1 MKFFK
6 LLEPFEIGNLHLKN
20 RTVMP
25 AMHLS
30 AADEGKVTEQI
41 IEFYRIR
48 AVGGVGLIIIGG
60 IGVSKLGTGG
70 PSMIS
75 LSDDKFIPGLQRL
88 VNVIHNEGA
97 KVIAQLYHAGGY
109 AFSKLIG
116 EQSISS
122 SAVYSRFTHETP
134 RALSIPEIEDVQD
147 RIIKAAKRAEQAGF
161 DGIEI
166 LSSAGYLIDQFL
178 SPLKNK
184 RTDKYG
190 GKTLKERMTFPL
202 ELIHKLKEKLGDKMI
217 IGCRF
222 SGDDFVPGSNTYK
235 EKKQVAIAYEKEGI
249 QYFNVTGGW
258 HETRVP
264 QIPMDT
270 PKGTFAYLAKE
281 IKSVVKTPIFASNRI
296 NNAELA
302 EKLIQD
308 FYCDAVCFGRPL
320 IADPYLIKKIK
331 DNRINEIRTCVG
343 CNQGCFDNVFKMQ
356 FVRCAINPLAGYE
369 LRYKTPKPSSKRKKV
384 MVIGGGPA
392 GMEAALTATKLG
404 HEVTLYEQDD
414 EFGGQIKVGCVPQG
428 REELKNIIKYYKNQ
442 FKLNKVSFKTGFTV
456 RPEFILK
463 AKPDVV
469 FFATG
474 VHFKIPEIEGID
486 GSKNCNICFA
496 DEALA
501 GDFLIGKKVVVV
513 GASATGVETALWVA
527 KRGAMN
533 PNSARFL
540 AFYKGLPIE
549 DAMKRTFRGD
559 REVYLL
565 EYLPKIGTSIGKST
579 KWMFLDELKML
590 NIKVISNI
598 QITKFENNSIYFQ
611 DRNSTLNDENPE
623 QKSISDVDT
632 FILATGVTP
641 NRDLADLYK
650 KMLKK
655 ETKISKIPEI
665 KFIGDS
671 RKIAT
676 ILEAVSSG
684 FKAAFR
690 LGKVQ

>member
-1 MKFFK
+1 MKFLK
-6 LLEPFEIGNLHLKN
+6 LMETFEIGGLQLRN

-25 AMHLS
+25 AMHLG
-30 AADEGKVTEQI
+30 AAENGFVTEQL
-41 IEFYRIR
+41 IEFYRAR
-48 AVGGVGLIIIGG
+48 AAARVGLIIIGG

-70 PSMIS
+70 PTMIS
-75 LSDDKFIPGLQRL
+75 LYDNKFIPGMRKL
-88 VNVIHNEGA
+88 VESIHNEGA

-134 RALSIPEIEDVQD
+134 RALSLSEIQDVQD
-147 RIIKAAKRAEQAGF
+147 RIVQAAIRAQDAGF

-184 RTDKYG
+184 RTDRYG
-190 GKTLKERMTFPL
+190 GQTLEERMTFPL
-202 ELIHKLKEKLGDKMI
+202 ELIRKLKEKVGNKMI

-235 EKKQVAIAYEKEGI
+235 EKKKVAIAYENEGI

-264 QIPMDT
+264 QIPMET
-270 PKGTFAYLAKE
+270 PRTTFAYLAKE
-281 IKSVVKTPIFASNRI
+281 IKSVVKAPVFASNRI
-296 NNAELA
+296 NKAELA
-302 EKLIQD
+302 ENLLQD

-320 IADPYLIKKIK
+320 IADPDFVLKVEQNKL
-331 DNRINEIRTCVG
+331 DEIRTCVG
-343 CNQGCFDNVFKMQ
+343 CNQGCFDSVFKMQ
-356 FVRCAINPLAGYE
+356 LVRCAINPLAGYE
-369 LRYKTPKPSSKRKKV
+369 LKYKTPKKADFQKKV
-384 MVIGGGPA
+384 LIVGGGPA
-392 GMEAALTATKLG
+392 GMEAALTAIKLG
-404 HEVTLYEQDD
+404 HKVTLYERDN
-414 EFGGQIKVGCVPQG
+414 ELGGQIKVGRVPQG
-428 REELKNIIKYYKNQ
+428 REELNNIIDFYQNQ
-442 FKLNKVSFKTGFTV
+442 FKLSDISYKTGITV
-456 RPEFILK
+456 TPELILK
-463 AKPDVV
+463 ENPDVI

-474 VHFKIPEIEGID
+474 VHFKIPKIEGID
-486 GSKNCNICFA
+486 GSLNCNICFA

-501 GDFLIGKKVVVV
+501 GNCLVGKKVVVI
-513 GASATGVETALWVA
+513 GASATGVETALWAA

-533 PNSARFL
+533 PEIARFL
-540 AFYKGLPIE
+540 AFYKGLTIE
-549 DAMKRTFRGD
+549 NAMKRTFRGD

-579 KWMFLDELKML
+579 KWVFLDELKML
-590 NIKVISNI
+590 NVNVITNI
-598 QITKFENNSIYFQ
+598 QVTRFANRTVYFKSRSEEYSDEDIVEN
-611 DRNSTLNDENPE
+611 
-623 QKSISDVDT
+623 VDT
-632 FILATGVTP
+632 FILATGVKS
-641 NRDLADLYK
+641 NRNLADSF
-650 KMLKK
+650 
-655 ETKISKIPEI
+655 KILFQQKSNDKKIPEM

-671 RKIAT
+671 RKVGT
-676 ILEAVSSG
+676 ILEAVRDG

>member
-6 LLEPFEIGNLHLKN
+6 LLEPFKIGELQLRN

-25 AMHLS
+25 AMHLNM
-30 AADEGKVTEQI
+30 AEKGFVTEQL
-41 IEFYRIR
+41 IEFYRTR
-48 AVGGVGLIIIGG
+48 AAARVGLIIIGG
-60 IGVSKLGTGG
+60 IGVSTLGTGG
-70 PSMIS
+70 PTMVS
-75 LSDDKFIPGLQRL
+75 LSDDKFIPGMRKL
-88 VNVIHNEGA
+88 VDVIHKEGA

-134 RALSIPEIEDVQD
+134 RALEISEIQDVQD
-147 RIIKAAKRAEQAGF
+147 RIVQAAVRAEKAGF

-178 SPLKNK
+178 SSLKNK
-184 RTDKYG
+184 RTDRYG
-190 GKTLKERMTFPL
+190 GQTLEERMTFPL
-202 ELIHKLKEKLGDKMI
+202 ELIRKLKEKVGNKMI

-235 EKKQVAIAYEKEGI
+235 EKKKVAMAYEKEGM

-270 PKGTFAYLAKE
+270 PRTAFAYLAKE
-281 IKSVVKTPIFASNRI
+281 IRSVVKAPVFASNRI
-296 NNAELA
+296 NDAELA
-302 EKLIQD
+302 ENLIQD
-308 FYCDAVCFGRPL
+308 FYCDAICFGRAL
-320 IADPYLIKKIK
+320 IADPNFVLKIEQNK
-331 DNRINEIRTCVG
+331 IEEIRTCVG
-343 CNQGCFDNVFKMQ
+343 CNQGCFDSVFKMQ

-369 LRYKTPKPSSKRKKV
+369 LKYKSPKKTDSQKKV
-384 MVIGGGPA
+384 LIVGGGPA

-404 HEVTLYEQDD
+404 HKVILYEKDN
-414 EFGGQIKVGCVPQG
+414 ELGGQIKVGSVPQG
-428 REELKNIIKYYKNQ
+428 REELDNIIDYYQNQ
-442 FKLNKVSFKTGFTV
+442 FKLLDIPYKTGIIVT
-456 RPEFILK
+456 PELILK
-463 AKPDVV
+463 ENPDII

-474 VHFKIPEIEGID
+474 VHFKIPKIEGID
-486 GSKNCNICFA
+486 GSLNCNICFA

-501 GDFLIGKKVVVV
+501 GNCLVGKKVVVV

-527 KRGAMN
+527 KKGAMN
-533 PNSARFL
+533 PEVAKFL
-540 AFYKGLPIE
+540 AFYKGLTIE

-579 KWMFLDELKML
+579 KWVFLDELKML
-590 NIKVISNI
+590 NVNVIPNI
-598 QITKFENNSIYFQ
+598 EVTKFANKTVYFKG
-611 DRNSTLNDENPE
+611 RSDENPDE
-623 QKSISDVDT
+623 DIVENVDT
-632 FILATGVTP
+632 FILATGVTS
-641 NRDLADLYK
+641 NRDLANSFEKLIK
-650 KMLKK
+650 QNSINK
-655 ETKISKIPEI
+655 KIPKM

-671 RKIAT
+671 RKVGT
-676 ILEAVSSG
+676 ILEAVADG
-684 FKAAFR
+684 FKFAYK
-690 LGKVQ
+690 LGKFQ

>member
-6 LLEPFEIGNLHLKN
+6 LLEPFKIGELQLRN

-25 AMHLS
+25 AMHLG
-30 AADEGKVTEQI
+30 AAENGFVTDQL

-48 AVGGVGLIIIGG
+48 AAARVGLIIIGG
-60 IGVSKLGTGG
+60 IGVTNRGTGG
-70 PSMIS
+70 PTMVS
-75 LSDDKFIPGLQRL
+75 LSDDKYIPGMRKL
-88 VNVIHNEGA
+88 VETMHNEGA

-109 AFSKLIG
+109 AFTKLTG

-134 RALSIPEIEDVQD
+134 RALEIAEIQDVQD
-147 RIIKAAKRAEQAGF
+147 GITQAAVRAEKAGF

-184 RTDKYG
+184 RTDRYG
-190 GKTLKERMTFPL
+190 GETLEERMTFPL
-202 ELIHKLKEKLGDKMI
+202 ELIRKLKEKVGNKMV

-235 EKKQVAIAYEKEGI
+235 EKKKVAIAYEKEGI
-249 QYFNVTGGW
+249 QFFNVTGGW

-270 PKGTFAYLAKE
+270 PRTAFAYLAKE
-281 IKSVVKTPIFASNRI
+281 IKSVVKAPVFASNRI
-296 NNAELA
+296 NDAKLA
-302 EKLIQD
+302 ENLLQD

-320 IADPYLIKKIK
+320 IADPNFVLKIEENK
-331 DNRINEIRTCVG
+331 LEEIRTCVG

-369 LRYKTPKPSSKRKKV
+369 LKYKTPKIADFQKKV
-384 MVIGGGPA
+384 LIIGGGPA
-392 GMEAALTATKLG
+392 GMEAALTATKFG
-404 HEVTLYEQDD
+404 HKVILYERDS
-414 EFGGQIKVGCVPQG
+414 ELGGQIKVGSVPQG
-428 REELKNIIKYYKNQ
+428 REELENIIDYYQNQ
-442 FKLNKVSFKTGFTV
+442 FKLLGIQYKTSINVT
-456 RPEFILK
+456 PEIILEE
-463 AKPDVV
+463 KPDII

-474 VHFKIPEIEGID
+474 VHFKFPKIEGID
-486 GSKNCNICFA
+486 GSLDCNICFA

-501 GDFLIGKKVVVV
+501 GNCLVGKKVVVV

-527 KRGAMN
+527 KKGAMN
-533 PNSARFL
+533 PEIARFL
-540 AFYKGLPIE
+540 SFYKGLTIE
-549 DAMKRTFRGD
+549 NAMNRTYQGD

-579 KWMFLDELKML
+579 KWVFLDELKML
-590 NIKVISNI
+590 NVNVITNI
-598 QITKFENNSIYFQ
+598 EVTKFANNTVYFKDRSEEN
-611 DRNSTLNDENPE
+611 DDEDIVEN
-623 QKSISDVDT
+623 VDT
-632 FILATGVTP
+632 FILATGVLS
-641 NRDLADLYK
+641 NRDLANSFKNLFQQNSNNK
-650 KMLKK
+650 KL
-655 ETKISKIPEI
+655 PEM
-665 KFIGDS
+665 KFIGDC
-671 RKIAT
+671 RKVGT
-676 ILEAVSSG
+676 ILDAVRDG
-684 FKAAFR
+684 FKAAFK